1 MLSKNGQNGDS
12 TNSGNKHGQFWYQD
26 VVSSCPLFTVFLKR
40 NPLQGVHLEDPGCE
54 DAEALESFCNT
65 QLISKSPPESLL
77 PGKESE
83 NQTFQRLVKL
93 LDDATVHALQRNRPL
108 LVTAYLHKSKD
119 AKSGLPV
126 NRTERLCLQALSMR
140 AVAPDLVIDLPEAV
154 TINTEIKKTS
164 KQVKKY
170 KRKEAPLQA
179 ASTPI
184 VA

>member
-1 MLSKNGQNGDS
+1 M
-12 TNSGNKHGQFWYQD
+12 
-26 VVSSCPLFTVFLKR
+26 
-40 NPLQGVHLEDPGCE
+40 EDPGCE
-54 DAEALESFCNT
+54 DAEALESLCNT
-65 QLISKSPPESLL
+65 QLISRNPSESLI
-77 PGKESE
+77 PGKENE

-93 LDDATVHALQRNRPL
+93 LDDATTRALQRNRPL

-119 AKSGLPV
+119 AKGGLPV

-140 AVAPDLVIDLPEAV
+140 AVAPDLVIDLPEPV
-154 TINTEIKKTS
+154 TINTEVKKTP

-179 ASTPI
+179 ASTAI